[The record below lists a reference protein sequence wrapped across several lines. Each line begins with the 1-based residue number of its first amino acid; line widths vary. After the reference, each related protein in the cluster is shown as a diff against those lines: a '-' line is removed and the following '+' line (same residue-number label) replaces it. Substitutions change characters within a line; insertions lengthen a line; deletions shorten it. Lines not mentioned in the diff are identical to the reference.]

1 MNNFHENYNKMN
13 FYSFFLSKF
22 QFLSDYN
29 YVPII
34 NSSGKNMG
42 KVYIDRIDMLLN
54 KIKLFLNQKIIVCL
68 RFEVFVKFLFKNRI
82 KVR

>member
-1 MNNFHENYNKMN
+1 MNNFHEIYNKMN
-13 FYSFFLSKF
+13 FYSFFQCKF

-54 KIKLFLNQKIIVCL
+54 KIKLYLNQKIIYCL
-68 RFEVFVKFLFKNRI
+68 RFEKKVKFLFNSRI
-82 KVR
+82 ELI